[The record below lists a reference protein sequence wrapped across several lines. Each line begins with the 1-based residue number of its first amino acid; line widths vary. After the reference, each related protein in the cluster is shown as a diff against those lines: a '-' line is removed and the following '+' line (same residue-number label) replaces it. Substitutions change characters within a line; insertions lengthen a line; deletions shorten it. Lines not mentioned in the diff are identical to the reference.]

1 MSRCPLADRS
11 LTKAILF
18 PSGDRAGDAS
28 SAGWFV
34 TSCTLE
40 PSANIVYTSKSSLRL
55 DSNAICEPSGD
66 QTGSLLT
73 PPAFVSCFLPEPSGA
88 TVQIALVVVE
98 TFDRVPLVNAICVPS
113 GDHDGATWSPAPV
126 TSECCFVP
134 SEFMT

>member
-11 LTKAILF
+11 LTKAIFVPL
-18 PSGDRAGDAS
+18 GDHAGDAS

-73 PPAFVSCFLPEPSGA
+73 PLAFVSCFLPEPSGA
-88 TVQIALVVVE
+88 TVQIELAGVE
-98 TFDRVPLVNAICVPS
+98 TLDNVPLANAIWVPS
-113 GDHDGATWSPAPV
+113 GDHEGATWSPGPV
-126 TSECCFVP
+126 MSWC
-134 SEFMT
+134 